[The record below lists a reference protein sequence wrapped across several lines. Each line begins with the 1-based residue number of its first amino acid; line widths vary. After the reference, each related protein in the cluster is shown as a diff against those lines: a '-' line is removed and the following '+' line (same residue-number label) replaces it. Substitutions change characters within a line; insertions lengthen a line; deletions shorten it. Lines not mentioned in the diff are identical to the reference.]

1 MFSSWS
7 KSRLIFLAI
16 GVICVAVGLALILP
30 ALGG

>member
-1 MFSSWS
+1 VFSSWS